1 MISKKIKKCRGCGSR
16 KFFKYLDLGK
26 QPLANSFLKKNAI
39 KREKKYPLEVILCLK
54 CKLSQLS
61 ITISSKK
68 IFNDYDYLSS
78 SSKALKEHYRK
89 LVKYISNN
97 FKIKKNDNVLDIGCN
112 DGVLL
117 THYDNKVNIIG
128 IEPSNVV
135 KFISDKRIRVFNNFF
150 NTKLANNIKKKY
162 KDIKVIT
169 MTNVLAHIDKINPL
183 ISNIK
188 KILSSDGVFI
198 VEVPYIFNM
207 LKKGTFDVI
216 YHEHLSYFSLS
227 SLKNIFNK
235 NNFIIIDVKRINFG
249 ASGPCIRIFVANKSY
264 SKPKKSVANLLKFER
279 KMGLNKRKI
288 YISFGKKVT
297 NIIEKIQKKIN
308 FFKDRN
314 IPLACYTAPAKG
326 NTLLNALNLSQSNIQ
341 YISEN
346 NKKKIGKYTPG
357 THLKI
362 VTDSFIRKKKIKHA
376 LLLSWNYKKF
386 FIKNS
391 NFIKQGG
398 KFILPFH

>member
-78 SSKALKEHYRK
+78 SSKALKEHYKK

-235 NNFIIIDVKRINFG
+235 NNFTIIDVKRINFG

-264 SKPKKSVANLLKFER
+264 SKPKKSVVNLLKFER
-279 KMGLNKRKI
+279 KIGLNKKYI
-288 YISFGKKVT
+288 YVNFAKKVK
-297 NIIEKIQKKIN
+297 NIIKIRMFCLYKRITFN
-308 FFKDRN
+308 YYVFFF
-314 IPLACYTAPAKG
+314 L
-326 NTLLNALNLSQSNIQ
+326 
-341 YISEN
+341 
-346 NKKKIGKYTPG
+346 
-357 THLKI
+357 
-362 VTDSFIRKKKIKHA
+362 
-376 LLLSWNYKKF
+376 
-386 FIKNS
+386 
-391 NFIKQGG
+391 
-398 KFILPFH
+398 

>member
-78 SSKALKEHYRK
+78 SSKALKEHYKK

-235 NNFIIIDVKRINFG
+235 NNFTIIDVKRINFG

-264 SKPKKSVANLLKFER
+264 SKPKKSVVNLLKFER
-279 KMGLNKRKI
+279 KMGLNKKYI
-288 YISFGKKVT
+288 YINFAKKVK
-297 NIIEKIQKKIN
+297 NIIKKIQKNIN
-308 FFKDRN
+308 SFKDRN

-326 NTLLNALNLSQSNIQ
+326 NTLLNVLNLSQSNIQ
-341 YISEN
+341 YVSEN

-357 THLKI
+357 THFKI

-386 FIKNS
+386 FKKNS

>member
-1 MISKKIKKCRGCGSR
+1 MILKKIKKCRGCGSR

-39 KREKKYPLEVILCLK
+39 RREKKYPLEVILCLK

-78 SSKALKEHYRK
+78 SSKALKNHYRK

-97 FKIKKNDNVLDIGCN
+97 FQIKKNDSVLDIGCN

-117 THYDNKVNIIG
+117 AHYDSKVNIIG

-135 KFISDKRIRVFNNFF
+135 KFISDKRIIVFNNFF

-169 MTNVLAHIDKINPL
+169 MTNVLAHIDELNLL
-183 ISNIK
+183 IRNIK

-264 SKPKKSVANLLKFER
+264 SKPKKSVVNLLKFER
-279 KMGLNKRKI
+279 KMGLNKKKI
-288 YISFGKKVT
+288 YISFAKKVI
-297 NIIEKIQKKIN
+297 NIIEKIQKNIN
-308 FFKDRN
+308 SYKDRN

-341 YISEN
+341 YVSEN

-357 THLKI
+357 TYLKI
-362 VTDSFIRKKKIKHA
+362 VTDSFIIKKKIKHA

>member
-1 MISKKIKKCRGCGSR
+1 MISKKTKRCRGCGSR
-16 KFFKYLDLGK
+16 KFFKYLNLGK
-26 QPLANSFLKKNAI
+26 QPLANSFLKKIAI
-39 KREKKYPLEVILCLK
+39 RSEKKYPLEVILCQK

-78 SSKALKEHYRK
+78 SSKALVEHYRK
-89 LVKYISNN
+89 LVKYILNT
-97 FKIKKNDNVLDIGCN
+97 FKIKKNDSVLDIGCN

-117 THYDNKVNIIG
+117 THYDSKVNIIG

-135 KFISDKRIRVFNNFF
+135 KFISDKRIKVFNNFF
-150 NTKLANNIKKKY
+150 NTKLANTIKKKY

-169 MTNVLAHIDKINPL
+169 MTNVLAHVDELNPL
-183 ISNIK
+183 IHNIK
-188 KILSSDGVFI
+188 KILSNDGVFI
-198 VEVPYIFNM
+198 VEVPYIYDM

-235 NNFIIIDVKRINFG
+235 NDFKIIDVKKINFG
-249 ASGPCIRIFVANKSY
+249 ASGPCIRIFVANRSY
-264 SKPKKSVANLLKFER
+264 SKSKKSVVNLLKFEN
-279 KMGLNKRKI
+279 KMGLNKKET
-288 YISFGKKVT
+288 YIRFGKKVIT
-297 NIIEKIQKKIN
+297 ALGRIQKKID
-308 FFKDRN
+308 FYKDRN

-326 NTLLNALNLSQSNIQ
+326 NTLLNALNLSQSNIK
-341 YISEN
+341 YVSEN
-346 NKKKIGKYTPG
+346 NRKKIGKYTPG

-362 VTDSFIRKKKIKHA
+362 VTDSFLRKKKIKHA
-376 LLLSWNYKKF
+376 LLLSWNYKNF

-398 KFILPFH
+398 KFILPFN